1 MGELPFKEILLHPLV
16 CDANGKKMSKSVG
29 NVLDPLAVIEGR
41 TWEEVTNSVKREHK
55 HEVRQWR
62 KVPERFQLIE
72 KEIKRKLQE
81 AKSLYERTGIRESG
95 ADALRMAL
103 INFTKQV
110 CLG

>member
-41 TWEEVTNSVKREHK
+41 SWREVTNTVKREHK
-55 HEVRQWR
+55 HEVRRWR
-62 KVPERFQLIE
+62 GVPERFLPIE

-81 AKSLYERTGIRESG
+81 AKGLYEQTGIRESG

-110 CLG
+110 RPR